1 MMDRSAMERTIQIL
15 WPSFIV
21 AGIMDVLMFALF
33 DPMEIMYQGAP
44 LFDTRLAA
52 YSSMFFI
59 FWVFGASSSIL
70 TCYFQCSVS
79 QSKRFCKIPKSHS
92 ST

>member
-1 MMDRSAMERTIQIL
+1 MDKSNMERTIQIL

-21 AGIMDVLMFALF
+21 AGIMDILTFALF
-33 DPMEIMYQGAP
+33 DPMEIMYQGAA
-44 LFDTRLAA
+44 LFDSRLGA

-59 FWVFGASSSIL
+59 FWLFGASSSIL
-70 TCYFQCSVS
+70 TCYFQCTVS